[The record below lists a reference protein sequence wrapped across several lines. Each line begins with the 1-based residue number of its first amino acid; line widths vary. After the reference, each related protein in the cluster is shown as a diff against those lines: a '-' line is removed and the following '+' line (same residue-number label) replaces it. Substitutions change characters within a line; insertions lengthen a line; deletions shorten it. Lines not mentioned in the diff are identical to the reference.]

1 MKVHKVKKVKSL
13 GINPLMTE
21 FEFLF
26 VVMIQWIGHWA
37 SKTRGKEED

>member
-26 VVMIQWIGHWA
+26 VVMIQYLVA
-37 SKTRGKEED
+37 TETRGKEED